1 MFNNRIIIL
10 AIGAV
15 VLMVL
20 LYLVVL
26 MISEQEKDLSV
37 PDTFEEDSRVTE
49 QHVPTDVSIG
59 ITTEWEQ
66 LSLKQ
71 LKDSIDLVEN
81 QEKKANFAHYLS
93 NHYISDDQI
102 DSAAYFEGLAAESFP
117 NEGNF
122 LIAGTEYF
130 KAFGIAED
138 QASAKYLSK
147 MSAKYLTKVLDFS
160 PDHEGAKTMLAI
172 LAIATDDPQTGVT
185 LLREVLRKNPDNAD
199 ALYNLGVVALQAG
212 DFATASQQFESIV
225 VLDSTQV
232 RAYFYLA
239 LSDKE
244 LGKLDEA
251 KAMFENVKELDN
263 SPEVQADVD
272 AYLDEIK

>member
-1 MFNNRIIIL
+1 MFNSRIIIL

-26 MISEQEKDLSV
+26 MITEQDKDLTV
-37 PDTFEEDSRVTE
+37 HDAFEEDSKVPPQHIPTE
-49 QHVPTDVSIG
+49 NTA
-59 ITTEWEQ
+59 EWGH
-66 LSLKQ
+66 LSVNQ
-71 LKDSIDLVEN
+71 LKDSLDLVEN

-93 NHYISDDQI
+93 NRYISDDQI

-117 NEGNF
+117 NEENL

-130 KAFGIAED
+130 KAFGVAED
-138 QASAKYLSK
+138 QATAEYLSK
-147 MSAKYLTKVLDFS
+147 MSAKFLTKVLDFS

-185 LLREVLRKNPDNAD
+185 LLREVLIKNPDNAD

-212 DFATASQQFESIV
+212 DFATASQQFEKIV
-225 VLDSTQV
+225 GLDSTQV

-239 LSDKE
+239 LSYKE
-244 LGKLDEA
+244 LGNLDEA
-251 KAMFENVKELDN
+251 KAMFEKVKKLDN